1 MGFDN
6 SITYNS
12 TNYKYMGVIQM
23 KELLSRFK
31 SPVTITATSS
41 LIFFIVKYWCGFEIP
56 YFDKFVTLLIS
67 VLVAFGIT
75 NNPSDANNF

>member
-1 MGFDN
+1 MGFNID
-6 SITYNS
+6 IAYNS
-12 TNYKYMGVIQM
+12 LNHTYIGVKNM

-31 SPVTITATSS
+31 SPVTITSTAA
-41 LIFFIVKYWCGFEIP
+41 LLFFIIKYWFGFEIP

-75 NNPSDANNF
+75 NNPSDSNNF